1 MQIRLQ
7 RYLNMPLVQRCKEI
21 AMLIDE
27 SSTTELQ
34 HVFSILIDSLFGIT
48 DNIGWGLHSITFKK
62 NAQEYETLCNFLNPQ
77 GPVFSLCYKL
87 LPDCYLKYNF
97 PVSFLPVC
105 KKLICILVKLKK
117 LIKFNFIYFFILGK
131 NTSNVRGR
139 SNTTILSRQ
148 NQR

>member
-105 KKLICILVKLKK
+105 KKLICTLVKLKK
-117 LIKFNFIYFFILGK
+117 INKI
-131 NTSNVRGR
+131 
-139 SNTTILSRQ
+139 
-148 NQR
+148 